1 MQRISPGCM
10 CREEFKVSSPMPVI
24 ARTAP
29 KTCGGETFFLN
40 TSTSI
45 TGTKITV
52 NATRK
57 PAFEVVVVF
66 RPKVMQVKTPSRR
79 NPSKAPY
86 FRVRIS
92 TVRRR
97 LRNNRAARIK
107 ASPKRSAIRL
117 NSPRDPRPIFMN
129 I

>member
-10 CREEFKVSSPMPVI
+10 CREEFKVSSPMPAM

-29 KTCGGETFFLN
+29 KICGGETFFLN

-45 TGTKITV
+45 IGTKITV

-66 RPKVMQVKTPSRR
+66 SPKVMQVKTPSRR
-79 NPSKAPY
+79 KPRSAPY
-86 FRVRIS
+86 FNVRAF
-92 TVRRR
+92 TVLRR
-97 LRNNRAARIK
+97 L
-107 ASPKRSAIRL
+107 
-117 NSPRDPRPIFMN
+117 
-129 I
+129 